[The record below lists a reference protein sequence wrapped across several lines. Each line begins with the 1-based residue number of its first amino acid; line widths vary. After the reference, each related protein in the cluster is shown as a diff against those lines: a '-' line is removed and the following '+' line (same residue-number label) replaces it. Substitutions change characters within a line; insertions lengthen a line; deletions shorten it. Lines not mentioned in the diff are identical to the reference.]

1 MASVYVAIPGLAEHP
16 WTHYINIGGQ
26 VFDEPIQTKVGDAS
40 FIQCKLSHE
49 GINDIDGTLPSNS
62 DSKFLLIYH
71 SGNSSRTSSEFVGGS
86 EFLTHREFQCSGLKM
101 LKVKVIQEYETQPK
115 AGYLAF
121 FKVLNQNFRVEWE
134 LMCPESRNVRKY
146 YLMANSNISAGFEM
160 IYVQDNFE

>member
-1 MASVYVAIPGLAEHP
+1 MATVYVAIPGLAEHP

-26 VFDEPIQTKVGDAS
+26 VFEKPIQTVVNDAS

-49 GINDIDGTLPSNS
+49 GFNDIDGKLPTSPE
-62 DSKFLLIYH
+62 SKFLLIYH
-71 SGNSSRTSSEFVGGS
+71 SGNSSRTSILGGS
-86 EFLTHREFQCSGLKM
+86 EFLNNREYLCNGLKM
-101 LKVKVIQEYETQPK
+101 LRMKSIQEYETQPK

-146 YLMANSNISAGFEM
+146 SLMASSKIKSGFEM
-160 IYVQDNFE
+160 VYIQDNFE